1 MKTLWITLTIIILAV
16 HAHAQERDTVVTRIK
31 WTWKLPHAVRAAW
44 EDCSYSSWKIF
55 GIKRLVTR
63 SDTLYT
69 IHVALYQ
76 ALGPDD
82 ADIAEE
88 DLLYFSSA
96 GKLFR
101 VRKL

>member
-1 MKTLWITLTIIILAV
+1 MKTLWITLTITILAM
-16 HAHAQERDTVVTRIK
+16 HAAAQGRDTVATRIK
-31 WTWKLPHAVRAAW
+31 WTWKLPLPVRTAW
-44 EDCSYSSWKIF
+44 KNCAYSTWRVF
-55 GIKRLVTR
+55 GIHRLVAST
-63 SDTLYT
+63 DTLYT
-69 IHVALYQ
+69 IHVALFQ

-88 DLLYFSSA
+88 DLLYFSST

>member
-1 MKTLWITLTIIILAV
+1 MKTLWITLTITILAM
-16 HAHAQERDTVVTRIK
+16 HAAAQGRDTVATRIK
-31 WTWKLPHAVRAAW
+31 WTWKLPRAVRAGWKGCA
-44 EDCSYSSWKIF
+44 YSSWKIF
-55 GIKRLVTR
+55 GIHRLTT
-63 SDTLYT
+63 SADTLYT
-69 IHVALYQ
+69 IHVALFQ

>member
-1 MKTLWITLTIIILAV
+1 MKPLWITLTIIILSTRAD
-16 HAHAQERDTVVTRIK
+16 AQQQDTVATRVK
-31 WTWKLPHAVRAAW
+31 WTWKLPQPVRAGW
-44 EDCSYSSWKIF
+44 KNCPYSSWKIV
-55 GIKRLVTR
+55 GIRRLVTHG
-63 SDTLYT
+63 DTLYT

-88 DLLYFSSA
+88 DRLYFSST
-96 GKLFR
+96 GKLWK